1 MRRKIRNDEAAR
13 DGAMNTTLIEHSE
26 HGDYPLDIFT
36 KLSSER
42 ILFLNDSIDHE
53 VAVEFVATL
62 LLKDMEDSEEKI
74 SIFINS
80 ERGDIRSVLTI
91 YDAMQMISSPLET
104 IGSGVVMNEVV
115 LLLSAGDKGSRFA
128 TANTIISPSQLV
140 HEQSYMTDLTDA
152 RSVMDRSVK
161 DNKNFM
167 KAFAKTTGKK
177 LSKVMKDF
185 ERKKFFTAEQ
195 AQKYGIIDAII
206 KKS

>member
-1 MRRKIRNDEAAR
+1 
-13 DGAMNTTLIEHSE
+13 MNTTLIEHSE

-36 KLSSER
+36 KLASER
-42 ILFLNDSIDHE
+42 IIFLNDYIDHN
-53 VAVEFVATL
+53 VAVDFVATL

-80 ERGDIRSVLTI
+80 EHGDIRSVLTI
-91 YDAMQMISSPLET
+91 YDTMQMISSPLET

-115 LLLSAGDKGSRFA
+115 LLLAAGDKGSRFA
-128 TANTIISPSQLV
+128 TTNTIISPSQLI

-152 RSVMDRSVK
+152 RSVMDRAIT

-167 KAFAKTTGKK
+167 KAFAKATGKT

-185 ERKKFFTAEQ
+185 ERKKFFSAEQ